1 MSKRD
6 GNWPIPTLAS
16 KSRPQL
22 PVQGTILNRLGN
34 VVAGNPLRACQ
45 ILSLICECNSPES
58 ESPYF
63 GLGGNMAESAVTISN
78 RSVNR
83 FWGVCCEV
91 ERWVGNSHRDTTATS
106 IS

>member
-34 VVAGNPLRACQ
+34 VVARNGFRARQ
-45 ILSLICECNSPES
+45 ILSLICERNPPES
-58 ESPYF
+58 EPPYF
-63 GLGGNMAESAVTISN
+63 GLGGDMADSAVTISN
-78 RSVNR
+78 RSANR
-83 FWGVCCEV
+83 SWGVRCVV
-91 ERWVGNSHRDTTATS
+91 EPWGRHSNRGTTATS